1 MPRGA
6 LTAAEMTSWARERL
20 ANYKVPRHWRFVS
33 ELPRNASGKVRKFL
47 LREEASRAGA
57 ASGRPSD
64 ELTS

>member
-1 MPRGA
+1 V
-6 LTAAEMTSWARERL
+6 LTEAEMTSWARERL

-47 LREEASRAGA
+47 LREEAPRAGA
-57 ASGRPSD
+57 ASGRAGD